1 MDRLARQLNELF
13 RPVLDSMGYELVG
26 VEYKPGQGE
35 SLLRVYIDTEQGVTL
50 EDCERVSHQLSGLLD
65 VEDPIRGQYRLEI
78 SSPGL
83 DRPLFIPEHFQRFAG
98 HPVRVR
104 LTELWEGRRKLRGE
118 LLGFSDG
125 RILLLEDDV
134 EYAVP
139 LELVDRANLI
149 PDI

>member
-1 MDRLARQLNELF
+1 MERFVRQLNELF
-13 RPVLDSMGYELVG
+13 QPVLDAMGYELVG
-26 VEYKPGQGE
+26 VEYKPGRREG
-35 SLLRVYIDTEQGVTL
+35 LLRVYIDTADGVTL

-83 DRPLFIPEHFQRFAG
+83 DRPLFTPEHYQRFAG
-98 HPVRVR
+98 QQVRVR
-104 LTELWEGRRKLRGE
+104 LRELWEGRRKLQGE
-118 LLGFSDG
+118 LLGFQDG
-125 RILLLEDDV
+125 RILLRENGM

-139 LELVDRANLI
+139 SELVDRANLI

>member
-1 MDRLARQLNELF
+1 MERFVRQLNELF
-13 RPVLDSMGYELVG
+13 QPVLDAMGYELVG
-26 VEYKPGQGE
+26 VEYKPGRREG
-35 SLLRVYIDTEQGVTL
+35 LLRVYIDTADGVTL

-83 DRPLFIPEHFQRFAG
+83 DRPLFIPEHYQRFAG
-98 HPVRVR
+98 QQARVR
-104 LTELWEGRRKLRGE
+104 LRELWEGRRKLQGE
-118 LLGFSDG
+118 LLGFRDG
-125 RILLLEDDV
+125 RILLRENGM
-134 EYAVP
+134 EFAVP

>member
-13 RPVLDSMGYELVG
+13 QPLLESMGYELVG
-26 VEYKPGQGE
+26 VEYKPGRREG
-35 SLLRVYIDTEQGVTL
+35 LLRVYIDTETGVTL

-83 DRPLFIPEHFQRFAG
+83 DRPLFTPEHYQRFAG
-98 HPVRVR
+98 QQVRVR
-104 LTELWEGRRKLRGE
+104 LTELWEGRRKLQGE
-118 LLGFSDG
+118 LLGYQDG
-125 RILLLEDDV
+125 RILVLEGEV

-139 LELVDRANLI
+139 LDRIDRANLI